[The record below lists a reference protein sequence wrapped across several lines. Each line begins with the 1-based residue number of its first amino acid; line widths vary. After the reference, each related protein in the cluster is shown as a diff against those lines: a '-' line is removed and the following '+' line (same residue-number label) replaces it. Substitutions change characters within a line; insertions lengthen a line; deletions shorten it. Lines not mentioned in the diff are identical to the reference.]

1 MLDWFTTIPGILIIC
16 GVLLLIIA
24 IILFVVGA
32 RKNKKK
38 EVVDK
43 SNLNVNDSS
52 VNAVDLSNVN
62 DNVNLVTNDGT
73 NFDSSNLESTNDTGK
88 SDNGID
94 ALSKTSDNLVVNN
107 EITIDSVSLD
117 ESNSNSN
124 QQSIE
129 NSSEDLEKT
138 EVISIPDF
146 DENNEDKVSVYGGAT
161 PTYNFTEDV
170 KPVTIYGGNDP
181 LEATQALPKMED
193 AHIPYGGVSPDN
205 KIVDFNMQDNNI
217 VQPEITPVE
226 VGEKPIE
233 INESSDVII
242 PTFDDSVSNNNTSFL
257 DTKQSNDT
265 LPTVNTTVNE
275 NTVSVVE
282 EL

>member
-257 DTKQSNDT
+257 DTQQSNDT